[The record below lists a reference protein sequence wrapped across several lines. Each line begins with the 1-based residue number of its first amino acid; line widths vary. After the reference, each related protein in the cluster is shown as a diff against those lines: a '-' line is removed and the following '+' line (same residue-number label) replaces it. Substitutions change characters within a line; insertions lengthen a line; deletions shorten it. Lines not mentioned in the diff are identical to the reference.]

1 MLAYTFLFTQPR
13 EGNAL
18 CCYQHGWTLTVF
30 LVAVVR
36 SSNQQ
41 MPMRLDSTIIP
52 EQMFLFKKIP
62 ARG

>member
-1 MLAYTFLFTQPR
+1 MD
-13 EGNAL
+13 
-18 CCYQHGWTLTVF
+18 QHGWALTVF

-36 SSNQQ
+36 SASQQ
-41 MPMRLDSTIIP
+41 MPMRLDGTIIP